1 MAQWLERLSAT
12 LSSYWLDASLL
23 LLATGTP
30 LLSAW
35 LSYRFGEPHWF
46 QRSGSLTVLFAAILE
61 FRQAAIDKDVRD
73 AAWAAAKRRSW
84 AGTAIVGQ
92 LPTPRKTIAVIA
104 LVLVV
109 LGTIIWGYGDLLF
122 PILSSA

>member
-1 MAQWLERLSAT
+1 MTQWLERFKRT
-12 LSSYWLDASLL
+12 LSSYWIDAILL
-23 LLATGTP
+23 FLATGPP

-35 LSYRFGEPHWF
+35 LSYHFHEAHWF
-46 QRSGSLTVLFAAILE
+46 QRSGSLTVLFAALLE
-61 FRQAAIDKDVRD
+61 FRQAAVDKGVRD

-84 AGTAIVGQ
+84 LGLAIVGQ
-92 LPTPRKTIAVIA
+92 LPSPRKIIAGLA

-122 PILSSA
+122 SIASAP